1 MQTPANPLETIHRVI
16 QVLIVIR
23 EMMGLRGR
31 WEGKKIVG
39 RDRDISTIM
48 TMTMGRVI
56 VDPEMGVER
65 ERARVL

>member
-31 WEGKKIVG
+31 WERKKIVG